1 MTTPLGLAMMTP
13 MGDRPAV
20 PSELSGAMLDPDTQ
34 LGMLDGVAL
43 HSHAVALVVGSTQT
57 NPDGQDPIAVDTE
70 PTYDVA

>member
-1 MTTPLGLAMMTP
+1 MTTPFGLAMMTP
-13 MGDRPAV
+13 MRDRPAV
-20 PSELSGAMLDPDTQ
+20 PELSGAMLDLDTQ